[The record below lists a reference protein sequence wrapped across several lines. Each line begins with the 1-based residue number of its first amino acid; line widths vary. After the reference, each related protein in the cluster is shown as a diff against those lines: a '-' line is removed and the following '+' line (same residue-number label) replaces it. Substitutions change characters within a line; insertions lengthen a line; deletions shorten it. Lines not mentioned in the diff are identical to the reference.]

1 MCLPGDDIFFVDF
14 IAWQREND
22 PALLFTFRSPDLA
35 KARQQT
41 PNDTPILRFAHQEAW
56 ATWLHEHHASSA
68 GVWLQIFKTAAGI
81 ASVSYAEALET
92 ALCYGWIDGQK
103 KSHDEAAWLQKFTP
117 RRAKSIWSKVN
128 CEKAETLIRIG
139 LMQPAGL
146 AAVEQAKQDGRWDAA
161 YDSQSRASVPPDFQ
175 AELDKHA
182 AAKSFFETLNS
193 QNRYAI
199 LFRIQTAKKPET
211 RRRRIDEFIAMLARG
226 EKLYP

>member
-1 MCLPGDDIFFVDF
+1 MYPTGDVFFVDF
-14 IAWQREND
+14 IASRREND
-22 PALLFTFRSPDLA
+22 AAPPFTVRSHDLA
-35 KARQQT
+35 KAT
-41 PNDTPILRFAHQEAW
+41 PQAPHDTPIIQFAHQAAW
-56 ATWLHEHHASSA
+56 AAWLHEHHASSA
-68 GVWLQIFKTAAGI
+68 GVWLRIFKTATGI

-128 CEKAETLIRIG
+128 REKAETLIRIG
-139 LMQPAGL
+139 QMQPAGL

-161 YDSQSRASVPPDFQ
+161 YDSQSKATVPPDFQ

-182 AAKSFFETLNS
+182 AAKAFFATLNS

-199 LFRIQTAKKPET
+199 LFRIQTAKRPET
-211 RRRRIDEFIAMLARG
+211 RSRRMAEFIDMLARH
-226 EKLYP
+226 EVVHP